1 MKFNATV
8 EATAQEMREFLGLPN
23 IKPMQDEMLESMRT
37 SMEESRANLDPMGL
51 MKPMFPA
58 QLQTLEMLQRGFWE
72 AFQQVEQKN
81 QSDDSSTQPVKQDD
95 EGKQDAPTE
104 KD

>member
-1 MKFNATV
+1 MKFNVTV

-37 SMEESRANLDPMGL
+37 SMEESRANLDPMGF

-58 QLQTLEMLQRGFWE
+58 QLQTLEMLQRTFWE
-72 AFQQVEQKN
+72 AFQNVEQKN
-81 QSDDSSTQPVKQDD
+81 HADGNPDS
-95 EGKQDAPTE
+95 PTE